1 MAPVQETCS
10 RSMQRPEGEVG
21 RRSGR
26 KRRRKRRREAKGWS
40 DLVSTLNQPSKCC
53 ETSAN
58 PAGAAEK
65 SRENSLE
72 VKENREVIGIRDFF
86 SRYQP
91 SAVCAASS
99 KHEQRNPP
107 FLFGKGWLCFQKRPC
122 CKTSAWTESQR
133 NAVAQLNRLRPGL
146 QYDVE
151 SKSGPLH
158 SPVFS
163 VGVEVDGFHFEG
175 QGASK
180 KQAKMRAAELALQSL
195 IQSPNVSQTHTV
207 MENFDFTADSFRAEF
222 EPSLLENCNVLHNK
236 TTKTE
241 MFPNVKKNRK
251 THNFTLDLVSSASP
265 KRQLNPVALLNEL
278 RPGLRYLCQVERVH
292 GTPVRNFIMVV
303 KLEGK
308 VFEGC
313 AHSKNQAKIQAAA
326 AALQALYSMNL
337 EPERKLISLHGGRTK
352 CQLPQFF
359 AESIYHLVREK
370 YLQLSEGCSSSSHGR
385 HKALAGIVM
394 TRGFD
399 LRSAQVV
406 SLATG
411 TKCLDS
417 DRLSEDGWTLRDC
430 HAEVLSRRALVRFF
444 YSQLELLLCERTEG
458 QDPSIFVPDK
468 DSTRRF
474 RLWEGIRFH
483 MYVSLSPCGDARLN
497 CPYETAPAYPSRR
510 FRCHLRMKVNGGEGT
525 LPLVS
530 TRTNQKWTGVSPGQH
545 VCMASMSC
553 TDKIAKWSVAGLQG
567 ALLSHLVEPI
577 YLHSLTVGRL
587 SHTGHLGRAVTRRLA
602 RVKHLPSLYRRQQ
615 LLLGCLSSREVRPAG
630 RAGDVCVNWSSGERT
645 LEEISSFTG
654 RSKDSGNASRISRRF
669 LFSCW
674 LRLENKLNTP
684 VSGPGAT
691 TATYPASKMAAGR
704 YQKAMQQF
712 SNALQDAGL
721 GLWPRKPQKVGY
733 ISVNV

>member
-1 MAPVQETCS
+1 MILCFYFPTGET
-10 RSMQRPEGEVG
+10 
-21 RRSGR
+21 
-26 KRRRKRRREAKGWS
+26 
-40 DLVSTLNQPSKCC
+40 
-53 ETSAN
+53 
-58 PAGAAEK
+58 
-65 SRENSLE
+65 SLE
-72 VKENREVIGIRDFF
+72 VKENREVIGISDFF

-91 SAVCAASS
+91 S
-99 KHEQRNPP
+99 RNPP
-107 FLFGKGWLCFQKRPC
+107 FLFGKGRLCFQKPSC

-133 NAVAQLNRLRPGL
+133 NAVVQLNQLRPGL
-146 QYDVE
+146 QYEVV
-151 SKSGPLH
+151 SKRGPLH
-158 SPVFS
+158 APLFS

-180 KQAKMRAAELALQSL
+180 KQARMKAAELALQSF
-195 IQSPNVSQTHTV
+195 IQFPNFSQTHTV
-207 MENFDFTADSFRAEF
+207 KETFDFTADSFLAEF
-222 EPSLLENCNVLHNK
+222 EPSLLENCDFLHNK
-236 TTKTE
+236 TAKTE
-241 MFPNVKKNRK
+241 MFPNVNKNRK
-251 THNFTLDLVSSASP
+251 THHFTLDLVSSASP
-265 KRQLNPVALLNEL
+265 KRQLNPVAMLNEL

-303 KLEGK
+303 RLEGK

-326 AALQALYSMNL
+326 AALQALYCMNL

-352 CQLPQFF
+352 CQLPQV
-359 AESIYHLVREK
+359 ESIYRLVREK
-370 YLQLSEGCSSSSHGR
+370 YSQLSDGCSSSSHGR
-385 HKALAGIVM
+385 HKVLAGIVM

-399 LRSAQVV
+399 LGSAQVV

-417 DRLSEDGWTLRDC
+417 DRLKEDGWTLRDC

-444 YSQLELLLCERTEG
+444 YSQLELLLWSNQFSSCQLSFIKHG
-458 QDPSIFVPDK
+458 
-468 DSTRRF
+468 
-474 RLWEGIRFH
+474 GIRFH

-497 CPYETAPAYPSRR
+497 YHLALNWFSSLSDPSRR

-530 TRTNQKWTGVSPGQH
+530 TRTNQKWAGVSLGQH

-553 TDKIAKWSVAGLQG
+553 TDKIAKWSVVGLQG

-615 LLLGCLSSREVRPAG
+615 LLLGLSSTEVCPAG
-630 RAGDVCVNWSSGERT
+630 RTGDVCVNWSFGERT
-645 LEEISSFTG
+645 LEEINISTG
-654 RSKDSGNASRISRRF
+654 RSKDSGSVSRICRRF

-674 LRLENKLNTP
+674 LRLENKVITE
-684 VSGPGAT
+684 T
-691 TATYPASKMAAGR
+691 TAVSLNEHLSNKGLLLSLWRNSAA
-704 YQKAMQQF
+704 
-712 SNALQDAGL
+712 L
-721 GLWPRKPQKVGY
+721 GAWRSRV
-733 ISVNV
+733 

>member
-1 MAPVQETCS
+1 MILCFYFPTGET
-10 RSMQRPEGEVG
+10 
-21 RRSGR
+21 
-26 KRRRKRRREAKGWS
+26 
-40 DLVSTLNQPSKCC
+40 
-53 ETSAN
+53 
-58 PAGAAEK
+58 
-65 SRENSLE
+65 SLE
-72 VKENREVIGIRDFF
+72 VKENREVIGISDFF

-91 SAVCAASS
+91 SA
-99 KHEQRNPP
+99 RNPP
-107 FLFGKGWLCFQKRPC
+107 FLFGKGRLCFQKPSC

-133 NAVAQLNRLRPGL
+133 NAVVQLNQLRPGL
-146 QYDVE
+146 QYEVV
-151 SKSGPLH
+151 SKRGPLH
-158 SPVFS
+158 APLFS

-180 KQAKMRAAELALQSL
+180 KQARMKAAELALQSF
-195 IQSPNVSQTHTV
+195 IQFPNFSQTHTV
-207 MENFDFTADSFRAEF
+207 KETFDFTADSFLAEF
-222 EPSLLENCNVLHNK
+222 EPSLLENCDFLHNK
-236 TTKTE
+236 TAKTE
-241 MFPNVKKNRK
+241 MFPNVNKNRK
-251 THNFTLDLVSSASP
+251 THHFTLDLVSSASP
-265 KRQLNPVALLNEL
+265 KRQLNPVAMLNEL

-303 KLEGK
+303 RLEGK

-326 AALQALYSMNL
+326 AALQALYCMNL

-352 CQLPQFF
+352 CQLPQV
-359 AESIYHLVREK
+359 ESIYRLVREK
-370 YLQLSEGCSSSSHGR
+370 YSQLSDGCSSSSHGR
-385 HKALAGIVM
+385 HKVLAGIVM

-399 LRSAQVV
+399 LGSAQVV

-417 DRLSEDGWTLRDC
+417 DRLKEDGWTLRDC

-444 YSQLELLLCERTEG
+444 YSQLELLLWSNQFSSCHERT
-458 QDPSIFVPDK
+458 
-468 DSTRRF
+468 
-474 RLWEGIRFH
+474 GIRFH

-497 CPYETAPAYPSRR
+497 FSVFHRR

-530 TRTNQKWTGVSPGQH
+530 TRTNQKWAGVSLGQH

-553 TDKIAKWSVAGLQG
+553 TDKIAKWSVVGLQG

-615 LLLGCLSSREVRPAG
+615 LSTEVCPAG
-630 RAGDVCVNWSSGERT
+630 RTGDVCVNWSFGERT
-645 LEEISSFTG
+645 LEEINISTG
-654 RSKDSGNASRISRRF
+654 RSKDSGSVSRICRRF

-674 LRLENKLNTP
+674 LRLENKVITE
-684 VSGPGAT
+684 T
-691 TATYPASKMAAGR
+691 TAVSLNEHLSNKGLLLSLWRNSAA
-704 YQKAMQQF
+704 
-712 SNALQDAGL
+712 L
-721 GLWPRKPQKVGY
+721 GAWRSRV
-733 ISVNV
+733 

>member
-1 MAPVQETCS
+1 MAPAQETC
-10 RSMQRPEGEVG
+10 RSMQRSDGDVS

-26 KRRRKRRREAKGWS
+26 KRRRKSRRKAKGWS
-40 DLVSTLNQPSKCC
+40 DLVSTLNRPLKRR
-53 ETSAN
+53 ETAAN
-58 PAGAAEK
+58 PAEAAEK
-65 SRENSLE
+65 SRETSLE
-72 VKENREVIGIRDFF
+72 VKENRGVIGISDFF

-107 FLFGKGWLCFQKRPC
+107 FLFGKGRSCFQKPSC

-133 NAVAQLNRLRPGL
+133 NAVVQLNQLRPGL
-146 QYDVE
+146 QYEVVSE
-151 SKSGPLH
+151 RGPLH
-158 SPVFS
+158 APLFS

-175 QGASK
+175 QGTSK
-180 KQAKMRAAELALQSL
+180 KQARMKAAELALQSF
-195 IQSPNVSQTHTV
+195 IQFPNFSQTHTV
-207 MENFDFTADSFRAEF
+207 KETFDFTADSFLAEF
-222 EPSLLENCNVLHNK
+222 EPSLLENCDFLHNK
-236 TTKTE
+236 TAKTE
-241 MFPNVKKNRK
+241 MFPNVNKNRK
-251 THNFTLDLVSSASP
+251 THHFTLDLVSSASP
-265 KRQLNPVALLNEL
+265 KRQLSPVAMLNEL

-303 KLEGK
+303 RLEGK

-359 AESIYHLVREK
+359 VESIYHLVREK
-370 YLQLSEGCSSSSHGR
+370 YSQLSDGCSSSSPGR
-385 HKALAGIVM
+385 HKVLAGIVM

-399 LRSAQVV
+399 LGSAQVV

-417 DRLSEDGWTLRDC
+417 DRLKEDGWTLRDC

-444 YSQLELLLCERTEG
+444 YSQLELLLCERTVG

-468 DSTRRF
+468 DSTHRF
-474 RLWEGIRFH
+474 RLQEGIRFH

-497 CPYETAPAYPSRR
+497 CPYKTTPAYPSRR

-530 TRTNQKWTGVSPGQH
+530 TRTNQKWAGVSLGQH

-553 TDKIAKWSVAGLQG
+553 TDKIAKWSVVGLQG

-615 LLLGCLSSREVRPAG
+615 LLLGCLSSTEVCPAG
-630 RAGDVCVNWSSGERT
+630 RAGDVCVNWSFGERT
-645 LEEISSFTG
+645 LEEINISTG
-654 RSKDSGNASRISRRF
+654 RSKDSGSASRICRRF

-684 VSGPGAT
+684 VLGPGAT
-691 TATYPASKMAAGR
+691 TMTYPASKMAARR
-704 YQKAMQQF
+704 YQRAMQQF

-721 GLWPRKPQKVGY
+721 GLWPRKLM
-733 ISVNV
+733 

>member
-1 MAPVQETCS
+1 
-10 RSMQRPEGEVG
+10 
-21 RRSGR
+21 
-26 KRRRKRRREAKGWS
+26 
-40 DLVSTLNQPSKCC
+40 
-53 ETSAN
+53 
-58 PAGAAEK
+58 
-65 SRENSLE
+65 LE
-72 VKENREVIGIRDFF
+72 VKENREVIGI
-86 SRYQP
+86 P
-91 SAVCAASS
+91 VCAVSS
-99 KHEQRNPP
+99 KHEQRNPS
-107 FLFGKGWLCFQKRPC
+107 FLFGKGRWCFQKQPC

-133 NAVAQLNRLRPGL
+133 NAVVQLNQLRPGL
-146 QYDVE
+146 QYQVE

-158 SPVFS
+158 APVFS

-180 KQAKMRAAELALQSL
+180 KQAKMRAAELALQSF
-195 IQSPNVSQTHTV
+195 IQFPIFSQTHTV
-207 MENFDFTADSFRAEF
+207 TENFDFTADSFLAEF
-222 EPSLLENCNVLHNK
+222 EPSLLENCNFLHNK

-241 MFPNVKKNRK
+241 MFPNVNKNRK
-251 THNFTLDLVSSASP
+251 THNFTLGLVSSASP
-265 KRQLNPVALLNEL
+265 KGQLNPVAILNEL

-303 KLEGK
+303 RLEGK

-326 AALQALYSMNL
+326 AALQALYSINL
-337 EPERKLISLHGGRTK
+337 KPERKLITLPAGRTESVTF
-352 CQLPQFF
+352 LLLQFF
-359 AESIYHLVREK
+359 AESIYRLVREK
-370 YLQLSEGCSSSSHGR
+370 YSQLSDGCSSSSHGR
-385 HKALAGIVM
+385 YKVLAGIVM
-394 TRGFD
+394 TREFD
-399 LRSAQVV
+399 LGSAQVV

-417 DRLSEDGWTLRDC
+417 DRLNEDGWTLRDC

-444 YSQLELLLCERTEG
+444 YSQLELLEQRTEG

-468 DSTRRF
+468 DSTHRF
-474 RLWEGIRFH
+474 RLREGIRFH

-497 CPYETAPAYPSRR
+497 CPYETAPQQGSPNRR

-530 TRTNQKWTGVSPGQH
+530 TRTNQKLTGVSLGQH

-567 ALLSHLVEPI
+567 ALLSQLVEPI

-615 LLLGCLSSREVRPAG
+615 LLLGLSSREVRPAG
-630 RAGDVCVNWSSGERT
+630 RAGDVCVNWSFGEQT

-654 RSKDSGNASRISRRF
+654 RSKDSGRASRICRRF

-674 LRLENKLNTP
+674 LRLENKVITE
-684 VSGPGAT
+684 T
-691 TATYPASKMAAGR
+691 TAVSLNEHLSDASKMAAGR

-712 SNALQDAGL
+712 SNALQDVGL
-721 GLWPRKPQKVGY
+721 GLWPRKSQKVGY
-733 ISVNV
+733 VSVNV

>member
-1 MAPVQETCS
+1 TGET
-10 RSMQRPEGEVG
+10 
-21 RRSGR
+21 
-26 KRRRKRRREAKGWS
+26 
-40 DLVSTLNQPSKCC
+40 
-53 ETSAN
+53 
-58 PAGAAEK
+58 
-65 SRENSLE
+65 SLE
-72 VKENREVIGIRDFF
+72 VKENREVIGISDFF

-107 FLFGKGWLCFQKRPC
+107 FLFGKGP
-122 CKTSAWTESQR
+122 WTESQR
-133 NAVAQLNRLRPGL
+133 NAVVQLNQLRPGL
-146 QYDVE
+146 QYEVV
-151 SKSGPLH
+151 SKRGPLH
-158 SPVFS
+158 APLFS

-180 KQAKMRAAELALQSL
+180 KQARMKAAELALQSF
-195 IQSPNVSQTHTV
+195 IQFPNFSQTHTV
-207 MENFDFTADSFRAEF
+207 KETFDFTADSFLAEF
-222 EPSLLENCNVLHNK
+222 EPSLLENCDFLHNK
-236 TTKTE
+236 TAKTE
-241 MFPNVKKNRK
+241 MFPNVNKNRK
-251 THNFTLDLVSSASP
+251 THHFTLDLVSSASP
-265 KRQLNPVALLNEL
+265 KRQLNPVAMLNEL

-303 KLEGK
+303 RLEGK

-326 AALQALYSMNL
+326 AALQALYCMNL

-352 CQLPQFF
+352 CQLPQV
-359 AESIYHLVREK
+359 ESIYRLVREK
-370 YLQLSEGCSSSSHGR
+370 YSQLSDGCSSSSHGR
-385 HKALAGIVM
+385 HKVLAGIVM

-399 LRSAQVV
+399 LGSAQVV

-417 DRLSEDGWTLRDC
+417 DRLKEDGWTLRDC

-444 YSQLELLLCERTEG
+444 YSQLELLLWSN
-458 QDPSIFVPDK
+458 QFSSYK
-468 DSTRRF
+468 DSTNRF
-474 RLWEGIRFH
+474 RLQEGIRFH

-497 CPYETAPAYPSRR
+497 YHLALNWFSSLSDPSRR

-530 TRTNQKWTGVSPGQH
+530 TRTNQKWAGVSLGQH

-553 TDKIAKWSVAGLQG
+553 TDKIAKWSVVGLQG

-615 LLLGCLSSREVRPAG
+615 LSTEVCPAG
-630 RAGDVCVNWSSGERT
+630 RTGDVCVNWSFGERT
-645 LEEISSFTG
+645 LEEINISTG
-654 RSKDSGNASRISRRF
+654 RSKDSGSVSRICRRF

-674 LRLENKLNTP
+674 LRLENKVITE
-684 VSGPGAT
+684 T
-691 TATYPASKMAAGR
+691 TSRKAFQIGLLISK
-704 YQKAMQQF
+704 K
-712 SNALQDAGL
+712 SHID
-721 GLWPRKPQKVGY
+721 
-733 ISVNV
+733 SD